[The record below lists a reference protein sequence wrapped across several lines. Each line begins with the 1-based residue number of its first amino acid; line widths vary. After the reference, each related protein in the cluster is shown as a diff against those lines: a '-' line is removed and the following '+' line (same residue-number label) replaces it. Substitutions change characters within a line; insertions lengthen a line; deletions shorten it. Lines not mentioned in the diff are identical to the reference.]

1 LELFILFLDLVCYNN
16 NGDDMNKN
24 IDKSNLNDVI
34 SISKKILKIFY
45 ALLIVI
51 GAYVL
56 LRIVKELGL
65 LSFLVTIIKILS
77 PLFIG
82 IIVAWLLKP
91 FVNWLEDKKVRR
103 SLGTAVAYVILIG
116 AIILLVKA
124 IIPLL
129 YNQTIDL
136 VGNLP
141 EIVNTVK
148 KWIEEIFSNI
158 NSSAINIE
166 SFKSNLM
173 VRLDEIT
180 INLSTA
186 LPSFIINSAT
196 TIISYIGTFL
206 IGLVIGFFLLLNSY
220 SLENILFDI
229 IPRKWRKT
237 VHELGENINQSLRN
251 YVNGALLDA
260 GVVFIISTTVFA
272 LLGLKAPVL
281 FGLFCGLMNV
291 IPYAGPYIG
300 GAPAVIVAFSQGIG
314 VGIAVLIAIII
325 IQTIEGNVLQTL
337 IISKTTKLNP
347 VTIIIGLLVFGHF
360 FGIVGMLLSTPIIGV
375 CKVIIKY
382 FDDKYDLLN
391 FN

>member
-1 LELFILFLDLVCYNN
+1 MCYNN

-24 IDKSNLNDVI
+24 IDKNNLNDVI
-34 SISKKILKIFY
+34 SISKKILKLFY
-45 ALLIVI
+45 TLLIVI

-65 LSFLVTIIKILS
+65 FSFLVTIIKILS

-82 IIVAWLLKP
+82 IVVAWLLKP

-103 SLGTAVAYVILIG
+103 GLGSALAYVILIG

-136 VGNLP
+136 VGNFP
-141 EIVNTVK
+141 DIFDSVK
-148 KWIEEIFSNI
+148 NWIEGIFSKV
-158 NSSAINIE
+158 NSSAVNIE
-166 SFKSNLM
+166 TFQNNLM
-173 VRLDEIT
+173 IRLDEISV
-180 INLSTA
+180 NLSTT

-196 TIISYIGTFL
+196 TVISYIGTFL

-220 SLENILFDI
+220 NVENVVMDL
-229 IPRKWRKT
+229 IPKKWRKSL
-237 VHELGENINQSLRN
+237 HELGEKINQSLRN

-260 GVVFIISTTVFA
+260 GVVFIISTIAFA
-272 LLGLKAPVL
+272 IVGLKAPVL
-281 FGLFCGLMNV
+281 FGIFCGLMNV

-300 GAPAVIVAFSQGIG
+300 GAPAVIVAFSQGTG
-314 VGIAVLIAIII
+314 LGIAVLIAIII

>member
-1 LELFILFLDLVCYNN
+1 VCYNN

-347 VTIIIGLLVFGHF
+347 VIIIIGLLVFGHF

>member
-1 LELFILFLDLVCYNN
+1 MCYNN
-16 NGDDMNKN
+16 NGDNMNKN
-24 IDKSNLNDVI
+24 IDKNNLNDVI
-34 SISKKILKIFY
+34 SISKKILKLFY

-51 GAYVL
+51 GAYIL

-65 LSFLVTIIKILS
+65 FSFLVTIIKILS

-82 IIVAWLLKP
+82 IVVAWLLKP
-91 FVNWLEDKKVRR
+91 FVKWLEDKKVRR
-103 SLGTAVAYVILIG
+103 GLGSALAYVILIG
-116 AIILLVKA
+116 ALILLVKA

-136 VGNLP
+136 VGNFP
-141 EIVNTVK
+141 DIFDSVK
-148 KWIEEIFSNI
+148 NWIEGIFSNV
-158 NSSAINIE
+158 NSSAVNIE
-166 SFKSNLM
+166 NFQNNLM
-173 VRLDEIT
+173 LRLDEISV
-180 INLSTA
+180 NLSTA

-196 TIISYIGTFL
+196 TVISYIGTFL

-220 SLENILFDI
+220 NVENIVMDV
-229 IPRKWRKT
+229 IPKKWRKT
-237 VHELGENINQSLRN
+237 LHELGEKINQSLRN

-260 GVVFIISTTVFA
+260 GVVFIISTIAFA
-272 LLGLKAPVL
+272 LIGLKAPVL
-281 FGLFCGLMNV
+281 FGIFCGLMNV

-300 GAPAVIVAFSQGIG
+300 GAPAVIVAFSQGTG

-347 VTIIIGLLVFGHF
+347 VTIIIGLLIFGHF

-382 FDDKYDLLN
+382 FDEKYDLLN

>member
-1 LELFILFLDLVCYNN
+1 MCYNN

-24 IDKSNLNDVI
+24 IDKNNLNDVI
-34 SISKKILKIFY
+34 SISKRILKIFY
-45 ALLIVI
+45 VLLIVI

-56 LRIVKELGL
+56 LKIVKELGIL
-65 LSFLVTIIKILS
+65 GIVKTILKILT

-82 IIVAWLLKP
+82 IVVAWLLNP
-91 FVNWLEDKKVRR
+91 FVKWLETKKVRR
-103 SLGTAVAYVILIG
+103 GIGTTLAYIILIA
-116 AIILLVKA
+116 AIFLIINA

-129 YNQTIDL
+129 YNQTIEL
-136 VGNLP
+136 VENFP
-141 EIVNTVK
+141 NIFTSVK
-148 KWIEEIFSNI
+148 DWLTGLFGNI
-158 NSSAINIE
+158 NTNAVNIE
-166 SFKSNLM
+166 SIQKNLI
-173 VRLDEIT
+173 VKLDELS
-180 INLSTA
+180 INLSTS

-196 TIISYIGTFL
+196 TIISSVGTFL
-206 IGLVIGFFLLLNSY
+206 IGLVIGFFLLLNCDNVGNVLY
-220 SLENILFDI
+220 DI
-229 IPRKWRKT
+229 IPKKWRNSIS
-237 VHELGENINQSLRN
+237 ELGKKINQSLRN

-260 GVVFIISTTVFA
+260 GVVFIVSTIVFA
-272 LLGLKAPVL
+272 IIGLKAPIL

-314 VGIAVLIAIII
+314 TGIAVLIAIVI
-325 IQTIEGNVLQTL
+325 IQMVEGNVLQTL

-347 VTIIIGLLVFGHF
+347 VTIIIGLLIFGHF